1 VRPFSQIGGFLLS
14 SLLTSALLPAQS
26 ITVSPTYRIGPKD
39 LLDIQVLED
48 SSLGGQARVRE
59 NGTIDLPHVGA
70 VPVAGSTATQ
80 AARVIQEALERY
92 LQRASVRVEVLEF
105 RSRPISILGAVH
117 RPGNLPFSGRWTL
130 LEALTEAGGLTENR
144 GDTIYVLRRAENGLS
159 DQLAIDIEDLYL
171 RADPTVN
178 IPVFANDLINIP
190 PAVNVTVF
198 CTGEVRNSGAQVF
211 KSTDEITLVTAIAR
225 AGGLNERASNK
236 IMVKRRDREFLLNYK
251 RILEGTEPDFV
262 LEEGD
267 VVIVKESFF

>member
-1 VRPFSQIGGFLLS
+1 VRPFSKIGGLLLCS
-14 SLLTSALLPAQS
+14 ILTSALLPAQG
-26 ITVSPTYRIGPKD
+26 TKVSSTYRIGPKD
-39 LLDIQVLED
+39 LLEIEVLED

-70 VPVAGSTATQ
+70 VPVAGSTAAQ

-130 LEALTEAGGLTENR
+130 LEALTEAGGLTANR

-159 DQLAIDIEDLYL
+159 DQIAIDVEDLYL

-190 PAVNVTVF
+190 PAVDVTVF

-236 IMVKRRDREFLLNYK
+236 IMVKRRDQEFVLNYK
-251 RILEGTEPDFV
+251 RILEGTAPDFA